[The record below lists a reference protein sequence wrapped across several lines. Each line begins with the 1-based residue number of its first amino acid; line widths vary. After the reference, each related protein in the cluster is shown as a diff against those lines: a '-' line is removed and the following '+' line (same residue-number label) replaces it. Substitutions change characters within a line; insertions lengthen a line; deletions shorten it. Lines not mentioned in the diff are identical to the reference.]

1 MDTGLPII
9 DDEDVPVYAKVN
21 VKSYHNI
28 TGDEIAYL
36 LQFRLEDI
44 KNNPAVISY
53 NESNSNY
60 IEYSTNEAEYTLA
73 VLHNSD
79 CTKFTQDVLFRQPE
93 KESYEDWYNS
103 NLYFDSCE

>member
-1 MDTGLPII
+1 MRRNKLYITLVHVVSEKYSNNTHSIQYVSTYKD
-9 DDEDVPVYAKVN
+9 YAKAI
-21 VKSYHNI
+21 K
-28 TGDEIAYL
+28 A
-36 LQFRLEDI
+36 I